1 MSAQLS
7 LGEAVTAP
15 PKKKGKRAPKPDV
28 CKCGHFADDH
38 TSGTGRC
45 SSCKYVVD
53 TLRAE
58 MGPLA
63 KGQAKLCTRFRSK
76 RRVPPVQP
84 LDLLGPVGS
93 FPIWRPD
100 TVHPKAMGW
109 AVIDEVP
116 LVHAG
121 EDIACPFVRHEAHWR
136 FYLAQLKTERPNTF
150 MRFGSDPKKARRA
163 AMGMKKRFTDQAEWA
178 AAALEQIAAKE
189 GVEPSELDDMPR
201 EVTLT
206 RVSFGARADSDAV
219 IGSLKW
225 IRDAVAEALG
235 FDDDRF
241 VVRHD
246 SDAREPPRDRVW
258 LRYEQADSHKAGVF
272 GVRISV
278 AWRPV

>member
-7 LGEAVTAP
+7 LGEVVTSP

-28 CKCGHFADDH
+28 CKCGHFPDDH

-84 LDLLGPVGS
+84 LDLLGPAGS

-109 AVIDEVP
+109 AVIE
-116 LVHAG
+116 
-121 EDIACPFVRHEAHWR
+121 EIALAEGFEPVWR

-150 MRFGSDPKKARRA
+150 MRFGNDPKKARRA

-178 AAALEQIAAKE
+178 AAALEQLSKKE
-189 GVEPSELDDMPR
+189 GVEPGDLDMPR

-219 IGSLKW
+219 VGALKW

-246 SDAREPPRDRVW
+246 SDAREPPLDRVW
-258 LRYEQADSHKAGVF
+258 LRYEQSDSFKAGVF
-272 GVRISV
+272 GVRASV
-278 AWRPV
+278 AWRATT